1 MFNKL
6 QVLLNDINKISKKEK
21 KNRAFIISNTSDK
34 KTKKYLTPL
43 RKSLNCVYGGAVVYD
58 DLTTKKICQLIKNK
72 IDYLFI
78 DTEKK
83 ASLKNGV
90 INIERTVR
98 ENISPE
104 KIFYFKANDLTVD
117 AASSLLELL
126 FHDDIRNVANKKIL
140 IIGAG
145 NIGFKLALKLIER
158 GVKVFLNGKRKM
170 ETDSFIST
178 INKIKPAATM
188 NKVKHLHKIK
198 DNLNKFDVII
208 NVSNGNSK
216 ILKNKEIFLKKGV
229 IFLEIGRNLFSNET
243 LNYFLNIGI
252 IILRLD
258 VSSSFNELIEKKINT
273 KNELKKIKFS
283 RSKKNG
289 FNLISRGLLGLK
301 GDIIVDDSTN
311 PKIIYGRINKV
322 RNLDN
327 ISWKDKKK
335 IINQK

>member
-1 MFNKL
+1 MFDKL

-43 RKSLNCVYGGAVVYD
+43 RKSSSCIYGGAVVYD
-58 DLTTKKICQLIKNK
+58 DLTTKKICQLIRNK

-83 ASLKNGV
+83 ASLKTGA

-98 ENISPE
+98 ENISLE

-126 FHDDIRNVANKKIL
+126 FHDDIRNVSNKKIL

-145 NIGFKLALKLIER
+145 NIGFKLSLKLIER
-158 GVKVFLNGKRKM
+158 GVKVFLNGKRKV
-170 ETDSFIST
+170 ETDSLIST

-198 DNLNKFDVII
+198 NNLDQFDVII
-208 NVSNGNSK
+208 NTSNGNNK

-229 IFLEIGRNLFSNET
+229 IFLEIGRNLFSNEA
-243 LNYFLNIGI
+243 LNHFLNIGTT
-252 IILRLD
+252 ILRLD
-258 VSSSFNELIEKKINT
+258 VSNSFNELIEKKINT

-283 RSKKNG
+283 KSKKNG

-301 GDIIVDDSTN
+301 GDIIVDDPTN
-311 PKIIYGRINKV
+311 PKIIYGRINKG

-327 ISWKDKKK
+327 ISLKDKKK
-335 IINQK
+335 IIK

>member
-1 MFNKL
+1 MFDKL

-43 RKSLNCVYGGAVVYD
+43 RKSSNCIYGGAVVYD
-58 DLTTKKICQLIKNK
+58 DLTTKKICQLLKNK
-72 IDYLFI
+72 IDYLFV

-83 ASLKNGV
+83 ASRKKGA

-98 ENISPE
+98 ENISLE

-117 AASSLLELL
+117 AASSFLELL
-126 FHDDIRNVANKKIL
+126 FHDDIRNVSNKKIL

-145 NIGFKLALKLIER
+145 NIGFKLSLKLIER
-158 GVKVFLNGKRKM
+158 GVKVFLNGKRKV
-170 ETDSFIST
+170 ETDSLIST
-178 INKIKPAATM
+178 INKIKPVATM
-188 NKVKHLHKIK
+188 NEVKHLHKIK
-198 DNLNKFDVII
+198 KNSDQFDVII
-208 NVSNGNSK
+208 NVSNGNNK

-229 IFLEIGRNLFSNET
+229 IFLEIGRNLFSNEV
-243 LNYFLNIGI
+243 LNHFLNIGTT
-252 IILRLD
+252 ILRLD
-258 VSSSFNELIEKKINT
+258 VSNSFNELIEKKINT

-311 PKIIYGRINKV
+311 PKIIYGRINEDG
-322 RNLDN
+322 NLDN
-327 ISWKDKKK
+327 ISLKDEKK
-335 IINQK
+335 IIK